1 MSSKRRTAV
10 SRDARDTASVL
21 RRVAVLLIA
30 SALLV
35 ALPLARSVTPSAE
48 ATSGVTTTTVCSNA
62 SVLATWSLTS
72 LANQTIVVPVNAT
85 SIASATPIALGGYG
99 GIILFG
105 ATGSTTIAS
114 VISTLQAQTYG
125 HRGLLIMTDN
135 EGGGV
140 WRLANLLSP
149 LPWARTMGSTMSS
162 ARITAAA
169 TQAGLAMRRLGI
181 TMDLAPV
188 LDIDGTNAPPSASNP
203 DGYRSFGGN
212 AKIVTSAGVAFMKGL
227 LAAHVVPV
235 IKHFP
240 GLGGTSPNTDDGS
253 AATASWTTVQET
265 SLGPFVAA
273 IAAGAPAIMIGNAS
287 IPGVT
292 SLPAGVSSAVLQGIV
307 RQQLGFKGL
316 IMTDSLSAGAVS
328 AAHLSVTAAA
338 TAAVE
343 AGADSILFGFPHSG
357 TAVQQASAIS
367 ASLVNAVNSGHLSRA
382 TLTAAATQVLQAKGV
397 NLCTATG

>member
-1 MSSKRRTAV
+1 MSSKSPSTV
-10 SRDARDTASVL
+10 V
-21 RRVAVLLIA
+21 RRVVVLVII
-30 SALLV
+30 SALV
-35 ALPLARSVTPSAE
+35 IALPLSRSTTPSAD
-48 ATSGVTTTTVCSNA
+48 ATTGVTTTTVCSTA
-62 SVLATWSLTS
+62 SVLSTWSLTS
-72 LANQTIVVPVNAT
+72 LANQTIVVPVNAA
-85 SIASATPIALGGYG
+85 SLASATPIALGGYG

-105 ATGSTTIAS
+105 ATGPTNIAS
-114 VISTLQAQTYG
+114 VIATLQSRSFG

-140 WRLANLLSP
+140 WRLSNLLPP
-149 LPWARTMGSTMSS
+149 LPWARTMASTMSPTS
-162 ARITAAA
+162 ITAAA
-169 TQAGLAMRRLGI
+169 TKAGLAMRRLGI

-212 AKIVTSAGVAFMKGL
+212 ATIVRSAGVAFMRGL